1 MAARATQRTNINE
14 RKTTMTTRPAVKL
27 APSMMCASFLE
38 LNKDLEALKSGGIE
52 LLHMDIMD
60 GAYVPNFSLGA
71 DYCKAVHSECP
82 IVQDIH
88 LMIENVDKHLPL
100 FCGIHLGVR
109 VTIHPE
115 TSRHPVASL
124 QKIRELGASP
134 GIAIDPAQPVSLH
147 QHLFGF
153 VDHVC
158 VMTVNPGY
166 AGQKL
171 VPGTIGK
178 LTEAREFLDMVG
190 KNNIFW
196 SSKGAS
202 VNFYNQ
208 LATNNLFFITKGRLP
223 TLPFC
228 AIVSISS

>member
-1 MAARATQRTNINE
+1 
-14 RKTTMTTRPAVKL
+14 MTTRPAVKL

-178 LTEAREFLDMVG
+178 LTEAREFLDMAG
-190 KNNIFW
+190 KTSADVTVDGNVSWENIPSMLKAGANALVCGT
-196 SSKGAS
+196 SSIFQKS
-202 VNFYNQ
+202 Q
-208 LATNNLFFITKGRLP
+208 SLP
-223 TLPFC
+223 ENIAKLRML
-228 AIVSISS
+228 VSNI